1 VWKQLFELLRGALFL
16 GRDAVELRRE
26 VTHLRE
32 EMAEVQQALNQLAHN
47 FEHLADREKLE
58 REKLV
63 LQLGN
68 ALLRLER
75 RLPPGKSSKE

>member
-1 VWKQLFELLRGALFL
+1 
-16 GRDAVELRRE
+16 
-26 VTHLRE
+26 
-32 EMAEVQQALNQLAHN
+32 MAEVQQTLNQLAHN

-63 LQLGN
+63 LQLEN